1 MWGKYATGKASLKEA
16 ALYIVPNTIMSGRTS
31 QMVGVSNITNR
42 TDPNSLKS
50 RVFVGNL
57 NTVHMTKTELESIFS
72 KYGAIIGISVHKGY
86 AFIQY
91 GNETSARA
99 AVAGEDAKIYYS
111 MALDVTIASEP
122 KNRKRGRSN
131 INANLS
137 TCSGIPDLTLQAQA
151 LSSLASN
158 PVLSSLQQLGLEGI
172 MGQPNF
178 SQFAAAATSVLGGA
192 TPLTGFNFGAAQNP
206 VVSATRPKHTR
217 SSGSQPSSYTPVSAL
232 NTSSSAK
239 RTRLES
245 MLYNQN
251 SSNNTLPAGA
261 RGQNLVSLVSPT
273 ADNSSS
279 TQPTKVSPASD
290 QRHPGSSLTTS
301 SQARSVTASM
311 KTSTPSTVTAPSKRP
326 LSNTSV
332 ATSLNRTHSETSG
345 RSAAED
351 ILICGSCRRLFDQ
364 VDELISHKMAGCSLN
379 QGTCHSC
386 RCRSGEPEILECAYC
401 GASFHSAWDLMHH
414 CHNDHGLTIYT
425 IPSPTPSPASTV
437 NSSSTQ
443 ATSFSTSKK
452 TSPGAGRSNGEEIG
466 SASQTKIKTE
476 MMTGDTSEHDRHET
490 QSQDD
495 IHEGSDW
502 ERDPDEYD
510 VGPGISAHNDEQGHS
525 TELSGTHSPS
535 CSPVLSPKCDLE
547 HNGGAN
553 EESVSSVEKSPNHG
567 LKETAKP
574 NESLHG
580 HRRRG
585 GEYGR
590 HETMADDEDEDAV
603 EDDEPGKVDAI

>member
-1 MWGKYATGKASLKEA
+1 
-16 ALYIVPNTIMSGRTS
+16 
-31 QMVGVSNITNR
+31 
-42 TDPNSLKS
+42 
-50 RVFVGNL
+50 
-57 NTVHMTKTELESIFS
+57 
-72 KYGAIIGISVHKGY
+72 
-86 AFIQY
+86 
-91 GNETSARA
+91 
-99 AVAGEDAKIYYS
+99 
-111 MALDVTIASEP
+111 
-122 KNRKRGRSN
+122 
-131 INANLS
+131 
-137 TCSGIPDLTLQAQA
+137 
-151 LSSLASN
+151 
-158 PVLSSLQQLGLEGI
+158 

-192 TPLTGFNFGAAQNP
+192 TPLTGFNFGTAQNP

-273 ADNSSS
+273 ADSSSS
-279 TQPTKVSPASD
+279 TQPNKVSPASD

-301 SQARSVTASM
+301 TQARPVTASM

-332 ATSLNRTHSETSG
+332 ATSLNRTHSET
-345 RSAAED
+345 
-351 ILICGSCRRLFDQ
+351 
-364 VDELISHKMAGCSLN
+364 
-379 QGTCHSC
+379 
-386 RCRSGEPEILECAYC
+386 SGEPEILECAYC

-443 ATSFSTSKK
+443 ATSLSTSKK
-452 TSPGAGRSNGEEIG
+452 TSPGGGRSNGEEIG
-466 SASQTKIKTE
+466 SASQTKMKTE
-476 MMTGDTSEHDRHET
+476 MMTGDASEHDRHET

-495 IHEGSDW
+495 VHEGSDW

-510 VGPGISAHNDEQGHS
+510 VGPGISAHNDERGHS
-525 TELSGTHSPS
+525 TELSGTRSPS

-553 EESVSSVEKSPNHG
+553 EESLSSIEKSPNHES
-567 LKETAKP
+567 KETAKTS
-574 NESLHG
+574 ESLHG

-590 HETMADDEDEDAV
+590 HETMADDEEEDAV
-603 EDDEPGKVDAI
+603 EDDEPAKVNAIRSG